1 MAKQSKANKIAL
13 ITGANKGIGL
23 EIARQLGRK
32 EITVLIGARDDKR
45 GQESANRL
53 RDEGIDARFVQLDV
67 TDQTTIDATSEYIE
81 REFGRLDI
89 LVNNAAIAIDDGPP
103 SRLGMDVLRRTY
115 DTNFFGQ
122 FATLK
127 AMLPLLRKSEAGRIV
142 NMSSSL
148 GSLAQTGDPNFEFAD
163 ANLLAY
169 NSSKTALNAMTVQFA
184 NELRGTPIKI
194 NSACPGYVA
203 TDMNN
208 HGGYRT
214 VEQGAK
220 IAVELATLPADGPTG
235 GFFNEDGALP
245 W

>member
-1 MAKQSKANKIAL
+1 MAKQSKANKVAL

-32 EITVLIGARDDKR
+32 GITVLIGARDDTR
-45 GQESANRL
+45 GQEAANL
-53 RDEGIDARFVQLDV
+53 LSEEGIDARFVQLDV
-67 TDQTTIDATSEYIE
+67 TDQTTIDAAAADIG

-89 LVNNAAIAIDDGPP
+89 LVNNAAIFIDDGPP
-103 SRLGMDVLRRTY
+103 SKLGMDALRRTY

-122 FATLK
+122 FANLK
-127 AMLPLLRKSEAGRIV
+127 AMLPLLRKSDAGRIV
-142 NMSSSL
+142 NMSSGL
-148 GSLAQTGDPNFEFAD
+148 GSLAQTGDPDFEFAD

-184 NELRGTPIKI
+184 NELRGTAIKI
-194 NSACPGYVA
+194 NSADPGYVA

-220 IAVELATLPADGPTG
+220 IAVHLATLPADGPSG

>member
-1 MAKQSKANKIAL
+1 MTKQSKANRVAL

-32 EITVLIGARDDKR
+32 EITILIGARDDKR
-45 GQESANRL
+45 GQESASHL
-53 RDEGIDARFVQLDV
+53 SDEGIDARFVQLDV
-67 TDQTTIDATSEYIE
+67 TDQTTIDAAAEYIE

-89 LVNNAAIAIDDGPP
+89 LVNNAAIFIDDGPP
-103 SRLGMDVLRRTY
+103 SRLSNDALRRTY

-122 FATLK
+122 FAVLK

-163 ANLLAY
+163 ANVLAY

-203 TDMNN
+203 TDMTN

-220 IAVELATLPADGPTG
+220 VAVHLATLPADGPTG